1 MLVRSERFRQAALAR
16 LEPLRGTWIH
26 AAAVRDLREKTEQV
40 EAGYRGWLASLLP
53 YLLDRA
59 GPGPRDVLDFGCGTG
74 ELTVLMNAAGF
85 DARGIDLHRDHLAL
99 ARLLAEENGLGGDRF
114 VEGRA
119 GTLPFRDGEFAA
131 VTMLSV
137 LEHVDDGAL
146 GRLLPELRR
155 VARLVFVLVPN
166 RLMIRDDH
174 TGLNFVPWL
183 PRPVAERYVRLRGAR
198 YRYGISRSGTWDV
211 HYRTLRRI
219 EACFAEA
226 EFVLEFPPDHL
237 VYPPL
242 DAVRPVRRLH
252 KRLGRWGVTLPH
264 PYSLLRRGQPSQA
277 YHPYLNLIFR
287 TAAGGGGA

>member
-1 MLVRSERFRQAALAR
+1 MRVRSERFRQAALAR

-26 AAAVRDLREKTEQV
+26 AAAVRDLREKTELV
-40 EAGYRGWLASLLP
+40 DAGYRTWLARLLP

-59 GPGPRDVLDFGCGTG
+59 GPGSRAVLDFGCGTG

-99 ARLLAEENGLGGDRF
+99 ARLLAGENGLDGDRF

-119 GTLPFRDGEFAA
+119 GTLPFRDGEFGV
-131 VTMLSV
+131 VTLLSV
-137 LEHVDDGAL
+137 LEHVDDDAL
-146 GRLLPELRR
+146 ARLLPELRR

-174 TGLNFVPWL
+174 TGLYFVPWL
-183 PRPVAERYVRLRGAR
+183 PRAVAERYVRLRGRR

-219 EACFAEA
+219 GRTFGDAGFAM
-226 EFVLEFPPDHL
+226 EFPPDSL

-242 DAVRPVRRLH
+242 DAVRPIRRLG
-252 KRLGRWGVTLPH
+252 KRLGRWRVALPH
-264 PYSLLRRGQPSQA
+264 PYSLLRPGQPRQA

-287 TAAGGGGA
+287 PMSGGGGA